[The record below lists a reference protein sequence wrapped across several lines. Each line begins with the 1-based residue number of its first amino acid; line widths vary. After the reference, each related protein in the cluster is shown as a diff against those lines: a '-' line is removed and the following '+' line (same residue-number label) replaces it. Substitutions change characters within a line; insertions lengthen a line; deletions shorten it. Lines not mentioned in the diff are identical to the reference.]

1 MKETAEFVML
11 RERKRLETMLRVQD
25 VALGLFEER
34 GYDPVSIEEI
44 ARQSAVGVATVY
56 RHFGTKER
64 IVLWDEYD
72 AEIFSSLDQVVRKMR
87 TLQAMCTVLGV
98 GLSKVCENDRRR
110 VLRRGRLVLKVP
122 ALQAAQHTD
131 TLKMGETLSEILVNN
146 RVFKSRLQ
154 CDVAGSFIASSLAIA
169 ATHWIRSSGRKDLNS
184 LLTEAFATAE
194 RL

>member
-1 MKETAEFVML
+1 ML

-34 GYDPVSIEEI
+34 GYDSVSIEEI
-44 ARQSAVGVATVY
+44 AEEAAVGVATVY

-72 AEIFSSLDQVVRKMR
+72 AEIFRSLNKAVREMQTIQALLAILSS
-87 TLQAMCTVLGV
+87 
-98 GLSKVCENDRRR
+98 GLSKVYEKDRRR
-110 VLRRGRLVLKVP
+110 VLRRGHLLLRVP
-122 ALQAAQHTD
+122 ALQSVQYAD
-131 TLKMGETLSEILVNN
+131 TLKMGQILSEILSKNKVL
-146 RVFKSRLQ
+146 KSKLQ
-154 CDVAGSFIASSLAIA
+154 CDVAGSIIASTLAVA

-184 LLTEAFATAE
+184 LISEAFATVA